1 MNFFLNYIIKI
12 FILFYL
18 FKILINSKL
27 VISVNHYCDNL
38 FINSYV
44 MERIDYN
51 SRNRLSNNSFLITK
65 VFAPVAVKPIFFFL
79 L

>member
-12 FILFYL
+12 LYFFICLR
-18 FKILINSKL
+18 ILINSKL
-27 VISVNHYCDNL
+27 VIIVNHYCDNL

-51 SRNRLSNNSFLITK
+51 SRNRLSNNSFLITQFF
-65 VFAPVAVKPIFFFL
+65 VPVEVKPDVL
-79 L
+79 

>member
-27 VISVNHYCDNL
+27 VIIVNHYCDNL

-51 SRNRLSNNSFLITK
+51 PRNRLSNNSFLI
-65 VFAPVAVKPIFFFL
+65 A
-79 L
+79 

>member
-51 SRNRLSNNSFLITK
+51 SRNRLSNNSFLITQ
-65 VFAPVAVKPIFFFL
+65 VFVPVEVKPDVL
-79 L
+79 